1 MIALA
6 NDSVR
11 STGIAGRRNLHGQ
24 IAEYLGMQI
33 LGGKL
38 PPGETL
44 PNEMA
49 LATSLDVSRTAIRE
63 AIKVLTSKGL
73 IEVRRKTGT
82 RVRPRREWN
91 ALDPD
96 VLTWQFAGDGL
107 PTGITDLLELRRVI
121 EPAAAAIAAER
132 ARPENLREI
141 EEALVDMKKSMGK
154 TAVSVEADLQF
165 HMAILEATHN
175 SFMRPFGALIAAAL
189 KASFRL
195 TNADDAAYKLSLRRH
210 SAVFAAIRD
219 RSPRQAEDAMLKIL
233 EGTRTDIQFALEKLP
248 DSSAKGPLQKAKVKT
263 AINTKKSLAI

>member
-1 MIALA
+1 MELWLKDHTYNQSMNARADEPMRPTAIAA
-6 NDSVR
+6 RR
-11 STGIAGRRNLHGQ
+11 SLHGQ

-38 PPGETL
+38 QPGEIL

-49 LATSLDVSRTAIRE
+49 LATSLEVSRTAIRE

-96 VLTWQFAGDGL
+96 VLTWQFGGDAL
-107 PTGITDLLELRRVI
+107 PLGITDLLELRKLI
-121 EPAAAAIAAER
+121 EPAAARFAAER
-132 ARPENLREI
+132 ASQENLRQI
-141 EEALVDMKKSMGK
+141 EQALADMKKSVGK
-154 TAVSVEADLQF
+154 TAVSVEADLRF
-165 HMAILEATHN
+165 HMAILEATQN

-195 TNADDAAYKLSLRRH
+195 TNADEAAYKLSLQKH
-210 SAVFAAIRD
+210 SAVLASIRD
-219 RSPRQAEDAMLKIL
+219 RSPLKAEEAMLKIL
-233 EGTRTDIQFALEKLP
+233 EGTRVDIQSAL
-248 DSSAKGPLQKAKVKT
+248 AKHP
-263 AINTKKSLAI
+263 KSGIKRRKQ

>member
-1 MIALA
+1 MIERTSELM
-6 NDSVR
+6 R
-11 STGIAGRRNLHGQ
+11 STAISARKNLHRQ
-24 IAEYLGMQI
+24 IADYIGLQI

-38 PPGETL
+38 LPGEIL

-49 LATSLDVSRTAIRE
+49 LATSLGVSRTAIRE

-107 PTGITDLLELRRVI
+107 PMGITDLLELRRLI
-121 EPAAAAIAAER
+121 EPAAAALAAER
-132 ARPENLREI
+132 ARPENLGEI
-141 EEALVDMKKSMGK
+141 EKAFADMKKSVGK
-154 TAVSVEADLQF
+154 TAVSVEADLRF
-165 HMAILEATHN
+165 HMAILEATQN

-195 TNADDAAYKLSLRRH
+195 TNADAAAYKLTLRRH
-210 SAVFAAIRD
+210 GAVVTALRD
-219 RSPRQAEDAMLKIL
+219 RSPRQAEEAMLTIL
-233 EGTRTDIQFALEKLP
+233 DGARTDIQHALEKLP
-248 DSSAKGPLQKAKVKT
+248 NSDTKGRKRKANVKSSIT
-263 AINTKKSLAI
+263 SRKSLAV